1 MKQKFKSMSGIT
13 LIEMLIAVVISSVM
27 MAALFTSYNVVNNSY
42 SQVSDR
48 ATISRTGRDVVGM
61 LLRDVRMAGYFDI
74 KSIQYAND
82 EMYPI
87 VISKSKNFKGSSR
100 KCDKIDIV
108 YGDVVFEKNRKNK
121 KGVLEEVYY
130 PVYKITYKCVASRI
144 PDRKKAQQA
153 SGKFPVKDI
162 FAITKSKVV
171 WDESANT
178 WKNPTGSDKKTYK
191 DELILDHV
199 EDLIFNP
206 IDD

>member
-130 PVYKITYKCVASRI
+130 PVYKPI
-144 PDRKKAQQA
+144 
-153 SGKFPVKDI
+153 
-162 FAITKSKVV
+162 
-171 WDESANT
+171 
-178 WKNPTGSDKKTYK
+178 KN
-191 DELILDHV
+191 ER
-199 EDLIFNP
+199 
-206 IDD
+206 